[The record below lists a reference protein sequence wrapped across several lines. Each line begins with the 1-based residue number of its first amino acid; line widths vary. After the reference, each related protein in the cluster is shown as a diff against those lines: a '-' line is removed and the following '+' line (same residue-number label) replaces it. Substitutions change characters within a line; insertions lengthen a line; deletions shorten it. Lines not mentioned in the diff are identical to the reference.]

1 MSDLLAL
8 SAAELAR
15 AIRARKTSAAEAM
28 QVVLPVAR
36 KAHAKLNCF
45 VRIDDEGALVAARA
59 ADAAIARGRAAGTLA
74 GVPMAHKDMYYR
86 EGEASSCGSKITRDR
101 PAPATA
107 TALKRLDAAG
117 AVQFGVLNMTEFAYG
132 PTGHNYHWG
141 HCRNAWNPEYI
152 TGGSSSGSAS
162 SVAARANFAALGSD
176 TGGSIRL
183 PAHFCGV
190 AGIKPTYG
198 RVSRAGAMP
207 LSFSM
212 DTVGPLARTVED
224 CALILQAIA
233 GQDPADATS
242 SALPVPDYVAGL
254 ARPVKGLRIGIPSS
268 YFLDAVDPG
277 IRKLLEASLDVLRSL
292 GCEILEVAIP
302 DMDAWNR
309 AGTAIIAAEAAALHS
324 NWLRERPQDYSDQVR
339 ARLEI
344 GAGVTATQYLNALR
358 LRDAALKAWLAEV
371 MSKVDAVHAP
381 VVAFATP
388 TIAETDVG
396 GGAKMTELLALV
408 TRLMRPVN
416 FLGLPSLAVPC
427 GFQPHGLPCGFQL
440 IGRPFDEGLLLRLGH
455 AYQRATDWHTRR
467 PPA

>member
-28 QVVLPVAR
+28 QVVLPAAR
-36 KAHAKLNCF
+36 KAHEKLNCF
-45 VRIDDEGALVAARA
+45 VRIDEEGALIAARA
-59 ADAAIARGRAAGTLA
+59 ADAAIGRGRAAGPLA

-117 AVQFGVLNMTEFAYG
+117 AAQFGVLNMTEFAYG

-141 HCRNAWNPEYI
+141 HCRNAWNPDYI
-152 TGGSSSGSAS
+152 TGGSSSGAGS

-224 CALILQAIA
+224 CALMLQAIA

-254 ARPVKGLRIGIPSS
+254 ARPVKGLRIGIPAS
-268 YFLDAVDPG
+268 YFLDALDPG

-416 FLGLPSLAVPC
+416 FLGLPSLAVSC